1 MPLHYIFKKEN
12 CEIMRDSRNTLSK
25 VLGRTDIIAIGFG
38 TMVGWSWIV
47 MATSWVNE
55 AGLLGTLTAFI
66 VGGAIIL
73 AIGLTY
79 GELTAALPLAGGE
92 FVFAYRA
99 MGKQVGW
106 IVGWIMSLAYL
117 GVAAWEGIAL
127 ATAIDYVLPIQSM
140 GPLWEV
146 AGYQVY
152 LSWSLVGMA
161 GALVITALNLFGARP
176 AMLFQVMST
185 VAIMVVGLLILF
197 GGISFGSVE
206 NIGKLFT
213 SFDGF
218 AYVFLMVP
226 AMLIGFDVIPQSA
239 EEMNI
244 SPKNIGKMLLVC
256 ILISLIWYFILIV
269 GVSIAAPLEIR
280 ASGII
285 PVADVASYLFN
296 GDIFSVIVISGG
308 IFGILTSWNG
318 FFIGATRLIFSMGRA
333 GAIPSVFGIVHK
345 KYKTPWA
352 ATLLVGAVCI
362 LAPLLGRNALTWF
375 VDTSSMC
382 ALFSYIFV
390 VLSFVILKKK
400 EPELARPLKIRGG
413 IPFGIMILVV
423 TVLYF
428 MLYISENLSVDTISP
443 EFVIT
448 ILWMTGGLILYFV
461 AKHFSAPYTYEK
473 LELLIFGERLARKGG
488 SNEK

>member
-1 MPLHYIFKKEN
+1 
-12 CEIMRDSRNTLSK
+12 MRNSRNTLSK

-47 MATSWVNE
+47 MAASWVNE
-55 AGLLGTLTAFI
+55 AGLLGTVTAFI

-79 GELTAALPLAGGE
+79 GELTAALPLTGGE

-99 MGKQVGW
+99 MGKRVGW
-106 IVGWIMSLAYL
+106 IVGWIMSLAYI

-127 ATAIDYVLPIQSM
+127 ATAIDYILPIQSM
-140 GPLWEV
+140 GPIWEV

-152 LSWSLVGMA
+152 WSWSLVGMA

-176 AMLFQVMST
+176 AMLFQVMAT
-185 VAIMVVGLLILF
+185 AALMVTSLLILF
-197 GGISFGSVE
+197 GGISFGSVD
-206 NIGKLFT
+206 NVGKLFT

-280 ASGII
+280 SSGVI

-296 GDIFSVIVISGG
+296 GEVFSAVIISGG
-308 IFGILTSWNG
+308 IFGILTTWNG

-333 GAIPSVFGIVHK
+333 RAIPPVFGTVHK

-362 LAPLLGRNALTWF
+362 LAPLLGRNALAWF

-390 VLSFVILKKK
+390 VLSFIILKIK
-400 EPELARPLKIRGG
+400 EPELVRPLKIRGG
-413 IPFGIMILVV
+413 IPFGIIILIV

-428 MLYISENLSVDTISP
+428 MLYISENLSIHTIGP

-448 ILWMTGGLILYFV
+448 ILWILGGVILYLT
-461 AKHFSAPYTYEK
+461 AKHFSEPYDYDQ
-473 LELLIFGERLARKGG
+473 LELIIFGERLARKGG
-488 SNEK
+488 KNEK